1 MAYYKRQIDQ
11 KLLEWKD
18 SPRRKA
24 EKKQK
29 EKDKIYKQ
37 AHDCSIRNKE
47 QLEKSEKCGCFNCG
61 KIFSPSEITDYVS
74 DGEPTALCPYCHID
88 SVIGDAAGF
97 PITPRFLKDMNKRW
111 F

>member
-29 EKDKIYKQ
+29 EKD
-37 AHDCSIRNKE
+37 N
-47 QLEKSEKCGCFNCG
+47 CGCFNCG
-61 KIFSPSEITDYVS
+61 EIFSSSEITDYVS

-97 PITPRFLKDMNKRW
+97 PITPKFLKAMYKRW

>member
-61 KIFSPSEITDYVS
+61 EIFSSSEITDYVS